1 MPEKD
6 PSLSIDQRVDEFK
19 RLLGNIMRGLTVLSN
34 DTLPP
39 GLPTPV
45 KPTTSHSEKGIQS
58 DESD

>member
-1 MPEKD
+1 MPDKN

-19 RLLGNIMRGLTVLSN
+19 RLLGNIMRGLTGLSN
-34 DTLPP
+34 DTLPS

-45 KPTTSHSEKGIQS
+45 KPTASHSEKGTKS